1 MNKGGIQF
9 RYGICLNQNCSKGK
23 TKEVQKVD
31 ALHEFICEECK
42 KKLSDCPPPKS
53 FMQKHG
59 TKIYAGVGALLVAG
73 AVAGFVLG
81 GGDSEVKP
89 PVQEPETVIKDNL
102 DKDTVKPQ
110 DKDTVALKP
119 VDNGKGLSKEDDKEN
134 PKDGVGTN
142 GGNGQTKQ
150 PKTPG
155 VQNGYGTV
163 NLGYGKYT
171 GDLKNGKPHGH
182 GTITYTKSH
191 RIVASKDFV
200 ASPGDKF
207 EGDFRD
213 GRVSGGM
220 GYWYHDGDVTG
231 VKP

>member
-1 MNKGGIQF
+1 MATKMNKGGIQF

-23 TKEVQKVD
+23 TKEVQRID
-31 ALHEFICEECK
+31 SLHEFVCEECK

-53 FMQKHG
+53 FMQKNG
-59 TKIYAGVGALLVAG
+59 AKVYAGIGALVVAG
-73 AVAGFVLG
+73 AVAGFALFG
-81 GGDSEVKP
+81 GGSQDVKP
-89 PVQEPETVIKDNL
+89 VDPIGDTAVV
-102 DKDTVKPQ
+102 DTVKPQ
-110 DKDTVALKP
+110 DTVTVKPQDTVSVESVNTGKDT
-119 VDNGKGLSKEDDKEN
+119 KEN
-134 PKDGVGTN
+134 DKN
-142 GGNGQTKQ
+142 GEEDKKKVKESD
-150 PKTPG
+150 PIRDR
-155 VQNGYGTV
+155 YGTV

-191 RIVASKDFV
+191 KIVASKDFV
-200 ASPGDKF
+200 ASPGDRF